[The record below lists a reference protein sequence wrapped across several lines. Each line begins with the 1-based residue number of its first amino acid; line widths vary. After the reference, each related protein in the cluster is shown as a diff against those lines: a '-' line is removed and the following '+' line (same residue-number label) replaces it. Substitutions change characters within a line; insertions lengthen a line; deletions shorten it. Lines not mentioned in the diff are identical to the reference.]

1 MSIQTTK
8 LQNGLR
14 IVTDNVPSVGSVAL
28 GVWVGVGTRNENMVH
43 NGVAHMVEHMLFK
56 GTKNRNSKDIVEQI
70 ENVGGSMN
78 AYTSREVTSYH
89 MHMLADDMP
98 LGLDVLSDMLQ
109 HSTMPEE
116 EIERE
121 RHVILQEIG
130 MCNDTPDDLV
140 FGHYHETAYPGQ
152 ALGAPILGTNAIIE
166 NMQRDTLMEYVKNS
180 YTPKNLVIS
189 AAGAVDHDAFV
200 KQIEEQFAFLPEDQ
214 NSNRAAANYKGGERR
229 SEKDLE
235 QSHIILG
242 FRGISRLD
250 EDFYAAQALSAIFGG
265 GMSSRLFQEVREK
278 RGLVYS
284 VFSFHSSYSDDGQFG
299 IYAGTGPKDLTELI
313 PVVCGEIEK
322 LASTLTDHEVER
334 AKTQMRSS
342 LIMGRESMMTRADGQ
357 AKYMLFR
364 DALLD
369 IDKIRD
375 QIDALDKARLVN
387 VCERIFTS
395 TPTLAALGPLA
406 KLESYDTIKGRLG
419 SKLAA

>member
-8 LQNGLR
+8 LNNGLR
-14 IVTDNVPSVGSVAL
+14 IVTDHVPSVGSVAL
-28 GVWVGVGTRNENMVH
+28 GVWVGVGTRNENMAH

-98 LGLDVLSDMLQ
+98 LGLEVLSDMLQ

-116 EIERE
+116 EVERE

-140 FGHYHETAYPGQ
+140 FDHYHETAYPKQ

-166 NMQRDTLMEYVKNS
+166 NMQRDTLMDYVRKS

-189 AAGAVDHDAFV
+189 AAGAVDHDKFV
-200 KQIEEQFAFLPEDQ
+200 KQIEEQFAFLPDDQ
-214 NSNRAAANYKGGERR
+214 NSSRADADYKGGELRA
-229 SEKDLE
+229 EKELE
-235 QSHIILG
+235 QSHVILG

-250 EDFYAAQALSAIFGG
+250 ADFYAAQALSAIFGG

-313 PVVCGEIEK
+313 PVICGEIEK

-342 LIMGRESMMTRADGQ
+342 LIMGRESMMNRADGQ

-369 IDKIRD
+369 IDKIRES
-375 QIDALDKARLVN
+375 IDTLDKAKLVN
-387 VCERIFTS
+387 VCNRIFTS

-406 KLESYDTIKGRLG
+406 KLESYDSIKGRLG

>member
-8 LQNGLR
+8 LNNGLR
-14 IVTDNVPSVGSVAL
+14 IVTDHVPSVGSVAL
-28 GVWVGVGTRNENMVH
+28 GVWVGVGTRNENMAH

-98 LGLDVLSDMLQ
+98 LGLEVLSDMLQ

-116 EIERE
+116 EVERE

-130 MCNDTPDDLV
+130 MCNDTPDDLI
-140 FGHYHETAYPGQ
+140 FDHYHETAYPKQ

-166 NMQRDTLMEYVKNS
+166 KMQRDTLMDYVRKS

-189 AAGAVDHDAFV
+189 AAGAVDHDKFV
-200 KQIEEQFAFLPEDQ
+200 KQIEEQFAFLPDDQ
-214 NSNRAAANYKGGERR
+214 NSSRADADYKGGELRA
-229 SEKDLE
+229 EKELE
-235 QSHIILG
+235 QSHVILG

-313 PVVCGEIEK
+313 PVICGEIEK

-342 LIMGRESMMTRADGQ
+342 LIMGRESMMNRADGQ

-369 IDKIRD
+369 IDKIRES
-375 QIDALDKARLVN
+375 IDTLDKAKLVN
-387 VCERIFTS
+387 VCNRIFTS

-406 KLESYDTIKGRLG
+406 KLESYDSIKGRLG

>member
-8 LQNGLR
+8 LNNGLR
-14 IVTDNVPSVGSVAL
+14 IVTDHVPSVGSVAL
-28 GVWVGVGTRNENMVH
+28 GVWVGVGTRNENMAH
-43 NGVAHMVEHMLFK
+43 NGIAHMVEHMLFK

-98 LGLDVLSDMLQ
+98 LGLEVLSDMLQ

-116 EIERE
+116 EVERE

-140 FGHYHETAYPGQ
+140 FDHYHETAYPKQ

-166 NMQRDTLMEYVKNS
+166 NMQRDTLMDYVRNS

-189 AAGAVDHDAFV
+189 AAGAVDHDRFV
-200 KQIEEQFAFLPEDQ
+200 KQVEQQFAFLPDDQ
-214 NSNRAAANYKGGERR
+214 NPNRANADYKGGEHR
-229 SEKDLE
+229 SEKELE
-235 QSHIILG
+235 QSHVILG

-250 EDFYAAQALSAIFGG
+250 DDFYAAQALSAIFGG

-299 IYAGTGPKDLTELI
+299 IYAGTGPKDLTELV
-313 PVVCGEIEK
+313 PVICGEIEK

-342 LIMGRESMMTRADGQ
+342 LIMGRESMMNRADGQ

-369 IDKIRD
+369 IDKIRES
-375 QIDALDKARLVN
+375 IDTLDKAKLVN
-387 VCERIFTS
+387 ACNRIFTS

-406 KLESYDTIKGRLG
+406 KLESYDSIKGRLG